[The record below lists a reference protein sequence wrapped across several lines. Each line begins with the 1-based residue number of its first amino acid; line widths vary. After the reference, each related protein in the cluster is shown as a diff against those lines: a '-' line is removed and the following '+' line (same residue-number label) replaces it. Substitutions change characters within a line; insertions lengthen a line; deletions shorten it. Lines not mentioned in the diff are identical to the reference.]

1 MLTSI
6 YNRKSVR
13 AFLAML
19 SLMAYAAPT
28 FAHHAMGGK
37 TPETFDQGLLS
48 GFAHPVIG
56 LDHFAFLVVIALLA
70 MILKSPARYLVPLS
84 FVVATVAGT
93 AVHLAAINL
102 PMTETIIAASLL
114 LGGGLLLLRKDLSG
128 LLLSVMSALFGVFH
142 GYAYGE
148 SIVGAEST
156 PLLAY
161 LIGFAIIQYVV
172 MLGIVFG
179 VAKFTQHSTTAL
191 QNKLRRAGGAMAVL
205 IGGLFMALS
214 FA

>member
-6 YNRKSVR
+6 LNNKPLRTLLSV
-13 AFLAML
+13 FT
-19 SLMAYAAPT
+19 LMAYAAPT

-48 GFAHPVIG
+48 GIAHPVIG
-56 LDHFAFLVVIALLA
+56 LDHLAFLVVIALLA
-70 MILKSPARYLVPLS
+70 VKLKSPARFLVPLA

-114 LGGGLLLLRKDLSG
+114 LGGGLLVLRKDLSG
-128 LLLSVMSALFGVFH
+128 LLLTAMSALFGVFH

-172 MLGIVFG
+172 MLGIAFG
-179 VAKFTQHSTTAL
+179 VMKFAKHSTLVQDKL
-191 QNKLRRAGGAMAVL
+191 QRAGGAVAIL
-205 IGGLFMALS
+205 IGSVFIALS

>member
-1 MLTSI
+1 MLTSTTF
-6 YNRKSVR
+6 NHKSFR
-13 AFLAML
+13 TFLALL
-19 SLMAYAAPT
+19 SLMAYAGPT

-37 TPETFDQGLLS
+37 TPETFDQGLIS

-70 MILKSPARYLVPLS
+70 IMLKSPARYLVPLS

-93 AVHLAAINL
+93 AVHLAEVNL

-114 LGGGLLLLRKDLSG
+114 LGGGLLLLCKDLSG
-128 LLLSVMSALFGVFH
+128 LLLSAMSALFGVFH

-179 VAKFTQHSTTAL
+179 ATKFSKHSCAL
-191 QNKLRRAGGAMAVL
+191 QNKLQRVGGALAVL